1 MPFDLER
8 ASQRIRACHDDLS
21 AFRAVS
27 LDLLFATASA
37 VSEAAVALE
46 AGDALAIRASGPAA
60 PSMQPPRVIVA
71 IDLDPPHLASVRGAL
86 GPARWPAP
94 LASLGGPEVAIA
106 WIAALRSLVRAPSQ
120 RPWRALYVRGPA
132 AGLASFVAAELAD
145 LEPDAEIVQIVPSI
159 QGSTMGDE
167 ILATAGSS
175 LAADT
180 EMGLPALAL
189 GGAMD
194 LLTLD
199 LLRPRNVWRFPACDS
214 TYSLTGSHSWRES
227 FPALRGLLT
236 SLDNDVAW
244 TLHDLHFYFGSKA
257 NFSAVLRTSKPIDVA
272 AHGFTTREVDA
283 GSRLMFP
290 VNDALSTLAALG
302 ARVGAGWSQ
311 ALAHPLHLHALP
323 DGLHVAIVV
332 PSDEAP
338 KLPEKLGSMALQW
351 ARYPMIAASTAAT
364 TPLAIGPHER
374 PGPVPAGVDPTNSQ
388 VWQVPARLEQDVHG
402 LARALDALLAVDAGR

>member
-71 IDLDPPHLASVRGAL
+71 IDLEPPHLSSVRSAL
-86 GPARWPAP
+86 GPARWPAA

-106 WIAALRSLVRAPSQ
+106 WVAALRSLAGSASQ

-145 LEPDAEIVQIVPSI
+145 LEADAEIIQIVPSI
-159 QGSTMGDE
+159 QE
-167 ILATAGSS
+167 A
-175 LAADT
+175 LAADHADPPGA
-180 EMGLPALAL
+180 ELGLPALAT

-214 TYSLTGSHSWRES
+214 TYALTGSHSWRES
-227 FPALRGLLT
+227 FPALRGLLA
-236 SLDNDVAW
+236 SLDSDVAW

-257 NFSAVLRTSKPIDVA
+257 HFSAVLRTARPVDVT

-290 VNDALSTLAALG
+290 VNDALATLTSLG
-302 ARVGAGWSQ
+302 SRVGASWAG
-311 ALAHPLHLHALP
+311 ALAHPVHLHALP
-323 DGLHVAIVV
+323 DGLHAAIVV
-332 PSDEAP
+332 PADETP

-351 ARYPMIAASTAAT
+351 ARYPMIAASTERT
-364 TPLAIGPHER
+364 TALAVGPSER
-374 PGPVPAGVDPTNSQ
+374 PGPVAAGVDSAQAQ
-388 VWQVPARLEQDVHG
+388 VWQVPARLDHDVHG
-402 LARALDALLAVDAGR
+402 LARAIDAQLAADAGR

>member
-71 IDLDPPHLASVRGAL
+71 IDLEPPHLASVRGPL
-86 GPARWPAP
+86 GPARWPAT
-94 LASLGGPEVAIA
+94 LASLGGPDVAIA
-106 WIAALRSLVRAPSQ
+106 WVAALRSLVRAPSQ

-145 LEPDAEIVQIVPSI
+145 LEPDAEIIQIVPSI
-159 QGSTMGDE
+159 LQAADGEAGAGDD
-167 ILATAGSS
+167 ADTAAGGDVG
-175 LAADT
+175 LAA
-180 EMGLPALAL
+180 LAR

-194 LLTLD
+194 LMTLE
-199 LLRPRNVWRFPACDS
+199 LVRPRNVWRFPACDS
-214 TYSLTGSHSWRES
+214 TYALTGSHGWRAS
-227 FPALRGLLT
+227 FPALRALLA
-236 SLDNDVAW
+236 SLDSDAAW
-244 TLHDLHFYFGSKA
+244 TLHDLHFYFGSKS
-257 NFSAVLRTSKPIDVA
+257 NFSAVLRTARPVDVA
-272 AHGFTTREVDA
+272 SHGFTTREVDA

-290 VNDALSTLAALG
+290 VNDALSTLTALAG
-302 ARVGAGWSQ
+302 KVSAGWGG

-332 PSDEAP
+332 PSDDAP
-338 KLPEKLGSMALQW
+338 KLPDKLGSMALQW
-351 ARYPMIAASTAAT
+351 ARHPLIAAATAPTRA
-364 TPLAIGPHER
+364 LAVGPGER
-374 PGPVPAGVDPTNSQ
+374 PGPVAAGVDAANAQ
-388 VWQVPARLEQDVHG
+388 VWQVPARLDRDVQG
-402 LARALDALLAVDAGR
+402 LSRALDALLAADAGR